1 MSNKSVDKFFL
12 YLDEQH
18 LTKLTPAAFTQSEII
33 TYATQKN
40 FHFSRDALKHKIH
53 EIALSEESNLSEVER
68 AWKQAL

>member
-12 YLDEQH
+12 YLDEKH

-40 FHFSRDALKHKIH
+40 FHFSREALKHKIH
-53 EIALSEESNLSEVER
+53 EIEVTDASNLSEVER
-68 AWKQAL
+68 AWKQVL